1 MKMACTDAL
10 SVQDAENKGG
20 FAGRDCTANKQI
32 QIHITKS
39 YPQSRHAAILLTPDF
54 HEN

>member
-1 MKMACTDAL
+1 MNVACTDTL

-20 FAGRDCTANKQI
+20 FAGRDCTAKKRT

-39 YPQSRHAAILLTPDF
+39 YPQSRHAATLLTPDF
-54 HEN
+54 HKN